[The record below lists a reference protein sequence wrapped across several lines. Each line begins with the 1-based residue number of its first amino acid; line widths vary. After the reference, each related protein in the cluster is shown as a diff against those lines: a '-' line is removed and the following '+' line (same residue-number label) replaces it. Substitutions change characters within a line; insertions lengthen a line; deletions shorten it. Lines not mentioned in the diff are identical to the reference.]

1 MTSRH
6 QAAGQTIQNSSEI
19 LHLLDVIIGRTAR
32 RTNDVED
39 FLTKAAKDVRMLA
52 KEVNRDGQGTCGLL
66 EFSTTNFDHE
76 FDARAYRITTGDHD
90 VQNLVVK
97 NDRICARF
105 IRRHTLL

>member
-6 QAAGQTIQNSSEI
+6 QAAGRTIQNSPEI

-52 KEVNRDGQGTCGLL
+52 EEVNRDGQGTCGLL
-66 EFSTTNFDHE
+66 EFSTTSFDRKSTPVLTVSRPAIMM
-76 FDARAYRITTGDHD
+76 FRISS
-90 VQNLVVK
+90 
-97 NDRICARF
+97 
-105 IRRHTLL
+105 